1 MRTRGKF
8 TDGNKIAC
16 CLGNDAHSTAPGL
29 CFFLLVG
36 FSIKKEAL
44 SLMQTVPTVWTSRED
59 FNKSLE
65 IAGVRVPSASLKMQ
79 QPTLTNDFVISS
91 APNGEEINANS
102 FCCAKAAQP
111 GHQQAEFGASYPSA
125 TGFGWTVGANLLHV
139 LRPHSTASIQSCCPE
154 TQSWLVPTMAN
165 Q

>member
-1 MRTRGKF
+1 MQ
-8 TDGNKIAC
+8 
-16 CLGNDAHSTAPGL
+16 TAPT
-29 CFFLLVG
+29 
-36 FSIKKEAL
+36 A
-44 SLMQTVPTVWTSRED
+44 WTSRED

-79 QPTLTNDFVISS
+79 QPTLTNGFVISS

-102 FCCAKAAQP
+102 FCHTKAAQP
-111 GHQQAEFGASYPSA
+111 SHQQAGFGASYPNT

-139 LRPHSTASIQSCCPE
+139 LRPLSRASIQSCCPE
-154 TQSWLVPTMAN
+154 TQSWLVPTMVK